1 MGKGSLA
8 VVLRADANP
17 GIGVGHAMRC
27 LALGQA
33 WRDRSARVVLATR
46 EGAPGV
52 EARMRDEG
60 IEVFRVEATAG
71 PAILRETVRIAVE
84 VGAAWAVV
92 DGAPVGCGLIDAL
105 HDVGCRLAMIDDEGT
120 ACVARPDVIVN
131 QNSYA
136 AASLYTACTPATRL
150 LLGPTYALLRR
161 EFRDQPASERDV
173 PAVGRKVLVTLGGS
187 DPVNAT
193 SLVLLAIESV
203 GVEPLDVIVALGTA
217 NVHAD
222 AVSRQAAASRVRVR
236 IERDTPRMAELMTW
250 ADVAVSS
257 GGSTVWELAFMGLP
271 SLVGSI
277 APDQRV
283 LVGSSPFFE
292 SIGPFT
298 AVTPE
303 ALSAAL
309 RGLLL
314 DRARRLDQSSR
325 ARSVVDGRG
334 CERVLT
340 VLSEIDRT
348 ARRPKAGSAPTDPH
362 EARDERE

>member
-1 MGKGSLA
+1 MGMGSLA
-8 VVLRADANP
+8 IVLRADVNS

-33 WRDRSARVVLATR
+33 WRDRSARVVFATR

-52 EARMRDEG
+52 EARMHDEG
-60 IEVFRVEATAG
+60 IEVHRVAATGG
-71 PAILRETVRIAVE
+71 PASPRETVRLAVD
-84 VGAAWAVV
+84 VGAAWTVV
-92 DGAPVGCGLIDAL
+92 DGAPVSDGLIDAL
-105 HDVGCRLAMIDDEGT
+105 HDVGSRVAMIDDEGT
-120 ACVARPDVIVN
+120 ACAARPDVIIN
-131 QNSYA
+131 QNSHA
-136 AASLYTACTPATRL
+136 AASLYADCTSTTRL

-161 EFRDQPASERDV
+161 EFRARPAWERDV
-173 PAVGRKVLVTLGGS
+173 PPVGRKVLVTMGGS
-187 DPVNAT
+187 DPFNAT
-193 SLVLLAIESV
+193 SSVLLAVERV
-203 GVEPLDVIVALGTA
+203 GLEPLDVVVALGTA

-222 AVSRQAAASRVRVR
+222 MVSRQAAASRARVR
-236 IERDTPRMAELMTW
+236 IERDTTHMADLMTW

-277 APDQRV
+277 AADQRA

-292 SIGPFT
+292 SIGPFA

-314 DRARRLDQSSR
+314 DRDRRLDQSSR
-325 ARSVVDGRG
+325 ARAVVDGRG
-334 CERVLT
+334 CERVLS
-340 VLSEIDRT
+340 VLSEIDGT
-348 ARRPKAGSAPTDPH
+348 PRRRKSGTDPTDPH